1 MNKYVTKKII
11 TPNKMDSSQIR
22 LVLLTA
28 RLSLVAQFVF
38 FLISLIGFF
47 NVLDNSIWNQQYL
60 VSLLI
65 LEEVSQAIEFSYYFM
80 VSLVLR
86 YPLPTY
92 SRYLDWFFS
101 TPIMLVS
108 AIGFMYYE
116 EMRISS
122 SSNSETVLTLST
134 LLNDKFTTSILSA
147 VLLNAVMLIIGL
159 MIELG
164 RIPPIYF
171 ITATIAFIGYYIII
185 LIDVGTVSTST
196 ILLWFYMFIVWGCY
210 GIAATQP
217 FGRKNIS
224 YNLLD
229 ILSKNVYGVF
239 LALYI
244 STANNIIEK

>member
-1 MNKYVTKKII
+1 MT
-11 TPNKMDSSQIR
+11 SSETG

-28 RLSLVAQFVF
+28 RLSLAAQFLF
-38 FLISLIGFF
+38 FLVSLIGFF
-47 NVLDNSIWNQQYL
+47 DVSNNSIWNQQYL

-65 LEEVSQAIEFSYYFM
+65 LEEVSQAIEFSYYFI

-101 TPIMLVS
+101 TPIMLIS

-116 EMRISS
+116 EMRIATSS
-122 SSNSETVLTLST
+122 DSETILTLTT
-134 LLNDKFTTSILSA
+134 LWNDKFRSSIISV
-147 VLLNAVMLIIGL
+147 VLLNAVMLI
-159 MIELG
+159 LG
-164 RIPPIYF
+164 FMVEVQRIPPIYL

-185 LIDVGTVSTST
+185 LIDVGTVSTAATS
-196 ILLWFYMFIVWGCY
+196 LWFYMFIVWGCY

-244 STANNIIEK
+244 STANNIIEN

>member
-1 MNKYVTKKII
+1 MT
-11 TPNKMDSSQIR
+11 SSDTR
-22 LVLLTA
+22 LILLTA
-28 RLSLVAQFVF
+28 RLSLAAQFLF

-47 NVLDNSIWNQQYL
+47 DISNSIWNQQYL

-65 LEEVSQAIEFSYYFM
+65 LEEVSQAIEFSYYFI
-80 VSLVLR
+80 VSLILR

-101 TPIMLVS
+101 TPIMLIS

-116 EMRISS
+116 EIRIATSS
-122 SSNSETVLTLST
+122 DSETVLTLTT
-134 LLNDKFTTSILSA
+134 LWNDKFRSSIIS
-147 VLLNAVMLIIGL
+147 VVVLNAVMLV
-159 MIELG
+159 LG
-164 RIPPIYF
+164 FMVEIQRIPPIYL
-171 ITATIAFIGYYIII
+171 ITATIAFIGYYIIM
-185 LIDVGTVSTST
+185 LIDVGTVSTAT
-196 ILLWFYMFIVWGCY
+196 ISLWFYMFIVWGCY

>member
-1 MNKYVTKKII
+1 MT
-11 TPNKMDSSQIR
+11 SSETR

-28 RLSLVAQFVF
+28 RLSLAAQFLF

-47 NVLDNSIWNQQYL
+47 DVYSNSIWNQQYL

-65 LEEVSQAIEFSYYFM
+65 LEEVSQAIEFSYYFI
-80 VSLVLR
+80 VSLILR

-116 EMRISS
+116 EMRISTS
-122 SSNSETVLTLST
+122 SDPQTVLTLTT
-134 LLNDKFTTSILSA
+134 LWSDKFATSILSV
-147 VLLNAVMLIIGL
+147 VLLNAVMLI
-159 MIELG
+159 LG
-164 RIPPIYF
+164 FMVEVQKIPAVYL
-171 ITATIAFIGYYIII
+171 ITATIAFVGYYIII
-185 LIDVGTVSTST
+185 LIDVGTASTAAIS
-196 ILLWFYMFIVWGCY
+196 LWFYMFIVWGCY

-229 ILSKNVYGVF
+229 ILSKNVYGLF

>member
-1 MNKYVTKKII
+1 MT
-11 TPNKMDSSQIR
+11 SSETR

-28 RLSLVAQFVF
+28 RLSLAAQFLF

-47 NVLDNSIWNQQYL
+47 DISNNSIWNQQYL

-65 LEEVSQAIEFSYYFM
+65 LEEVSQAIEFSYYFI
-80 VSLVLR
+80 VSLILR

-116 EMRISS
+116 ELRIATSS
-122 SSNSETVLTLST
+122 DSETVLTLTT
-134 LLNDKFTTSILSA
+134 LWNDKFRSSIISV
-147 VLLNAVMLIIGL
+147 VLLNAVMLIIGF
-159 MIELG
+159 MVEVQ
-164 RIPPIYF
+164 RIPPIYL

-185 LIDVGTVSTST
+185 LIDVGTVSSAT
-196 ILLWFYMFIVWGCY
+196 ISLWFYMFIVWGCY

-217 FGRKNIS
+217 FGPKNIS

>member
-1 MNKYVTKKII
+1 MT
-11 TPNKMDSSQIR
+11 SSETR

-28 RLSLVAQFVF
+28 RLSLAAQFLF

-47 NVLDNSIWNQQYL
+47 DVYGNSIWNQQYL

-65 LEEVSQAIEFSYYFM
+65 LEEVSQAIEFSYYFI
-80 VSLVLR
+80 VSLILR

-116 EMRISS
+116 EMRISTS
-122 SSNSETVLTLST
+122 SDPQTVLTLTT
-134 LLNDKFTTSILSA
+134 LWSDKFATSILSV
-147 VLLNAVMLIIGL
+147 VLLNAVMLL
-159 MIELG
+159 LG
-164 RIPPIYF
+164 FMVEVQKIPAVYL
-171 ITATIAFIGYYIII
+171 ITATIAFVGYYIII
-185 LIDVGTVSTST
+185 LIDVGTASTAAIS
-196 ILLWFYMFIVWGCY
+196 LWFYMFIVWGCY
-210 GIAATQP
+210 AIAAIQP

-229 ILSKNVYGVF
+229 ILSKNVYGLF

>member
-1 MNKYVTKKII
+1 MT
-11 TPNKMDSSQIR
+11 SSETR

-28 RLSLVAQFVF
+28 RLSLAAQFLF

-47 NVLDNSIWNQQYL
+47 DISNNSIWNQQYL

-65 LEEVSQAIEFSYYFM
+65 LEEVSQAIEFSYYFI
-80 VSLVLR
+80 VSLILR

-116 EMRISS
+116 ELRIATSS
-122 SSNSETVLTLST
+122 DSETVLTLTT
-134 LLNDKFTTSILSA
+134 LWNDKFRSSIISV
-147 VLLNAVMLIIGL
+147 VLLNAVMLIIGF
-159 MIELG
+159 MVEVQ
-164 RIPPIYF
+164 RIPPIYL

-185 LIDVGTVSTST
+185 LIDVGTVSSAT
-196 ILLWFYMFIVWGCY
+196 ILLWFYMFMVWGCY

>member
-1 MNKYVTKKII
+1 MTYSET
-11 TPNKMDSSQIR
+11 R

-28 RLSLVAQFVF
+28 RLSLAAQFLF

-47 NVLDNSIWNQQYL
+47 DVSDNSIWNQQYL
-60 VSLLI
+60 ISLLI
-65 LEEVSQAIEFSYYFM
+65 LEEVSQAIEFSYYFI
-80 VSLVLR
+80 VSLILR

-116 EMRISS
+116 EMRIASS
-122 SSNSETVLTLST
+122 SDSETVLSLTTLW
-134 LLNDKFTTSILSA
+134 NDKFRSSILSV
-147 VLLNAVMLIIGL
+147 VLLNAVMLI
-159 MIELG
+159 LG
-164 RIPPIYF
+164 FMVEIQRIPPIYL
-171 ITATIAFIGYYIII
+171 ITATIAFIGYYIIM
-185 LIDVGTVSTST
+185 LIDVGTVSTAAIS
-196 ILLWFYMFIVWGCY
+196 LWFYMFIVWGCY

-217 FGRKNIS
+217 FGRKNVS